1 MKSYKELCYK
11 ALSKYEDR
19 LYTAVYSD
27 YVRNIG
33 SKELNE
39 LIWTYNEITNNHLT
53 ISNPSCSAC
62 VLRVFRTIGK
72 YYFDQKDADQKTA
85 DQKEKNNKKK

>member
-1 MKSYKELCYK
+1 MKSYK
-11 ALSKYEDR
+11 ALSKFEDR
-19 LYTAVYSD
+19 FYTAVFSD
-27 YVRNIG
+27 YIRNVG
-33 SKELNE
+33 SRELNE
-39 LIWTYNEITNNHLT
+39 LISTYNEITNNHLT

-72 YYFDQKDADQKTA
+72 YYFDQKAADQKAA

>member
-1 MKSYKELCYK
+1 MQMKSYK

-19 LYTAVYSD
+19 LYTAVFSD
-27 YVRNIG
+27 YVRNC
-33 SKELNE
+33 SSRELNE
-39 LIWTYNEITNNHLT
+39 LISTYNEITNNHLT
-53 ISNPSCSAC
+53 ISNPSCGAC

-72 YYFDQKDADQKTA
+72 YYFDQKAA

>member
-1 MKSYKELCYK
+1 MIFIINELCKMKSYK

-19 LYTAVYSD
+19 MYTAVYSD

-33 SKELNE
+33 SRELTD
-39 LIWTYNEITNNHLT
+39 LISTYNEITGNHLT
-53 ISNPSCSAC
+53 ISNPSCSVC

-72 YYFDQKDADQKTA
+72 YYFDE
-85 DQKEKNNKKK
+85 KEKNQKKK

>member
-1 MKSYKELCYK
+1 MKSYK

-19 LYTAVYSD
+19 FYCAVYSN

-39 LIWTYNEITNNHLT
+39 LVSTYNELTGNHLT
-53 ISNPSCSAC
+53 ISNPSCGAC

-72 YYFDQKDADQKTA
+72 YYFDQKAADQKSQTKKT
-85 DQKEKNNKKK
+85 KETK

>member
-1 MKSYKELCYK
+1 MQMKSYK

-19 LYTAVYSD
+19 MYTAVFSD

-33 SKELNE
+33 SRELNE
-39 LIWTYNEITNNHLT
+39 LISTYNEITNNHLT
-53 ISNPSCSAC
+53 ISNPSCGAC

-72 YYFDQKDADQKTA
+72 YYFDE
-85 DQKEKNNKKK
+85 KEKNQKKK

>member
-1 MKSYKELCYK
+1 MQMKSYKQ
-11 ALSKYEDR
+11 LSKYEDR
-19 LYTAVYSD
+19 MYTAVYSD
-27 YVRNIG
+27 YVRNCS

-39 LIWTYNEITNNHLT
+39 LISTYNEITNNHLT

-72 YYFDQKDADQKTA
+72 YYFDQK
-85 DQKEKNNKKK
+85 EKNNKKK

>member
-1 MKSYKELCYK
+1 MQMKSYK

-19 LYTAVYSD
+19 MYTAVYSD

-33 SKELNE
+33 SRELTD
-39 LIWTYNEITNNHLT
+39 LISTYNEITGNRLT
-53 ISNPSCSAC
+53 ISNPSCGAC

-72 YYFDQKDADQKTA
+72 YYFDQKAT

>member
-1 MKSYKELCYK
+1 MQMKSYK

-19 LYTAVYSD
+19 MYTAVYSD

-33 SKELNE
+33 SRELNE
-39 LIWTYNEITNNHLT
+39 LISTYNEITGNHLT
-53 ISNPSCSAC
+53 ISNPSCGAC

-72 YYFDQKDADQKTA
+72 YYFDQKAADQKAA
-85 DQKEKNNKKK
+85 DQKEKNQKKK

>member
-1 MKSYKELCYK
+1 MQMKSYK

-19 LYTAVYSD
+19 FYCAVYSD

-33 SKELNE
+33 SRELTD
-39 LIWTYNEITNNHLT
+39 LISTYNEITGNHLT
-53 ISNPSCSAC
+53 ISNPSCGAC

-72 YYFDQKDADQKTA
+72 YYFDQKAADQKAA

>member
-1 MKSYKELCYK
+1 MQMKSYK

-19 LYTAVYSD
+19 MYTAVFSD

-33 SKELNE
+33 SRELTD
-39 LIWTYNEITNNHLT
+39 LISTYNEITGNHLA
-53 ISNPSCSAC
+53 ISNPSCGAC

-72 YYFDQKDADQKTA
+72 YYFEE
-85 DQKEKNNKKK
+85 KEKNQKKK